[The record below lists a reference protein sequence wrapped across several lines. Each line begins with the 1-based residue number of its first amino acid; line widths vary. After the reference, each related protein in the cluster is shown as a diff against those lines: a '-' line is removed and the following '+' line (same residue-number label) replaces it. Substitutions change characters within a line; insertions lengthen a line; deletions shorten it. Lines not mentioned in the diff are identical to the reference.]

1 MLRAAL
7 IGVVALL
14 GATMSAAEPSAHCMA
29 INEAGGCSAK
39 AVKDADGVLLPGL
52 HVYYSQPTRR
62 YDHGILGDA
71 IEWGALTY
79 VRQGSAAHGPYI
91 YEEITLPKSRVFE
104 DIAPRL
110 VDLNGDGRAEIIVVE
125 THLNKGAQLAVYG
138 VIKGVLKKITATP
151 HIGRTHRWLAPIGAA
166 DLDGDGQVEIAYI
179 DRPHLARLLKIWR
192 FENGKLTLVTERGG
206 LTNHQ
211 IGQDYISGGI
221 RDCGTGPQMITTN
234 ADWSKIIASKL
245 VDGQIHSVE
254 IGHHKGPNAFKRAMD
269 CRM

>member
-7 IGVVALL
+7 FGVVALFAAPVTA
-14 GATMSAAEPSAHCMA
+14 GVVSAEFSA
-29 INEAGGCSAK
+29 
-39 AVKDADGVLLPGL
+39 
-52 HVYYSQPTRR
+52 PTTR
-62 YDHGILGDA
+62 YAHGILGDE
-71 IEWGALTY
+71 IEYGAMVLQYRNNRSQFTKQDA
-79 VRQGSAAHGPYI
+79 VLRRGSVTI
-91 YEEITLPKSRVFE
+91 RLPLDHVFE

-110 VDLNGDGRAEIIVVE
+110 IDIDNDGDFEVMVVE
-125 THLNKGAQLAVYG
+125 TDVAKGAQLAIYDETG
-138 VIKGVLKKITATP
+138 KIAETP

-166 DLDGDGQVEIAYI
+166 DLDGDGLVEIAYI

-221 RDCGTGPQMITTN
+221 RDCGKGPQMITTN

-245 VDGQIHSVE
+245 VEGKIHSVE
-254 IGHHKGPNAFKRAMD
+254 IGPHKGPKSFKRAMG